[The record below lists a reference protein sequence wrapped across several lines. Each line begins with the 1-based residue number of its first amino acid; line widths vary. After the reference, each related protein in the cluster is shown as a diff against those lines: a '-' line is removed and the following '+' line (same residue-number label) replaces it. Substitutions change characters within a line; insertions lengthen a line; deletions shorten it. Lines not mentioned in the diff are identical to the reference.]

1 MGKKGKDK
9 KKIKGAEKTAMKTEK
24 KIINKQKKQLAAL
37 GEVRLCPQL
46 YFNKINLILNNF
58 KNDLF

>member
-24 KIINKQKKQLAAL
+24 KMISKQKKHLAAL
-37 GEVRLCPQL
+37 GEVIYVNIH
-46 YFNKINLILNNF
+46 YF
-58 KNDLF
+58 